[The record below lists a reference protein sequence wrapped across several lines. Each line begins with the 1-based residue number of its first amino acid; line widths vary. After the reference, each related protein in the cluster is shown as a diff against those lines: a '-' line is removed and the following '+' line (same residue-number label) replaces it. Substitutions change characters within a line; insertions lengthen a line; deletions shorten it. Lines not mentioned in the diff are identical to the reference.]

1 MMQGGRSKGRA
12 QLKPLSSTR
21 AGWLQLRL
29 QEREDE
35 LATQRRQEGKK
46 VLGWRKVVAQHFLA
60 LPARPEAMFG
70 RTPSF
75 SASSKWARIAAAQVR
90 DDFMKA
96 YRKALKAFRNGKR
109 QVLFPEGTW
118 LMKVRFRVRTKATA
132 VP

>member
-1 MMQGGRSKGRA
+1 
-12 QLKPLSSTR
+12 
-21 AGWLQLRL
+21 
-29 QEREDE
+29 
-35 LATQRRQEGKK
+35 
-46 VLGWRKVVAQHFLA
+46 
-60 LPARPEAMFG
+60 MFG

-109 QVLFPEGTW
+109 QVLFPESTW